1 MKYDAINFGERD
13 FLQRVS
19 FLVDEQHKHNLPF
32 ISTNIFHPDEKT
44 LFFPPYIIKK
54 LEGFKFKGKKIPAI
68 KVGIFG
74 IVFKRLQIVID
85 KNEPQLVVG
94 DPIEAAKKAVAE
106 LKDQCDLIIALAHIR
121 YPQLKTL
128 AQTVDG
134 IDVIIGCHDP
144 IYRPNPEIFG
154 KTIVIIGGN
163 RGQYIGDLQL
173 EFDKDK
179 KIINHTGGVVTRDK
193 NIKDDPAMAKL
204 ISDFKAEKAENIKTK
219 SKP

>member
-1 MKYDAINFGERD
+1 MKYDAINLGERD

-19 FLVDEQHKHNLPF
+19 FLVDEQHKLPF
-32 ISTNIFHPDEKT
+32 ISANIFHPDGKT

-54 LEGFKFKGKKIPAI
+54 LNGFKHKGKMIPAI

-94 DPIEAAKKAVAE
+94 DPMEAAKKAVAE
-106 LKDQCDLIIALAHIR
+106 LKDKCDLIIALAHIR

-128 AQTVDG
+128 AETVKG

-144 IYRPNPEIFG
+144 IYRPEPEIFG
-154 KTIVIIGGN
+154 DTIVIIGGN
-163 RGQYIGDLQL
+163 TGQYIGDLQL

-179 KIINHTGGVVTRDK
+179 KIINHNGRVVSLNKNIKNDPDLAKLVSEFKAAKDK
-193 NIKDDPAMAKL
+193 NIK
-204 ISDFKAEKAENIKTK
+204 SK
-219 SKP
+219 SKD

>member
-1 MKYDAINFGERD
+1 MKYDVINIGERD
-13 FLQRVS
+13 FLQRVD
-19 FLVDEQHKHNLPF
+19 FLTNTQKKHNIPF
-32 ISTNIFHPDEKT
+32 ISASIFQPNGKT
-44 LFFPPYIIKK
+44 LVFPPYVIKK
-54 LEGFKFKGKKIPAI
+54 LKGFKHEGKKVPTI
-68 KVGIFG
+68 KVGTFG

-106 LKDQCDLIIALAHIR
+106 LKDKCDLIIALAHIR

-128 AQTVDG
+128 AETVDG

-154 KTIVIIGGN
+154 DTIVIVGGN
-163 RGQYIGDLQL
+163 RGQYIGDLRL

-179 KIINHTGGVVTRDK
+179 KIINHTGRVVTLDK
-193 NIKDDPAMAKL
+193 NIKIDPAMAKL
-204 ISDFKAEKAENIKTK
+204 ISDFKAEKAENIKNK